1 MVLILSAPDDLST
14 NDVIDWLR
22 YYDIPFLRISVNDI
36 ITYKSVTIGNSQFN
50 IEFSINEKSYNLHDF
65 TAFWYRRSHYSIF
78 IGKIIENNILD
89 RQINR
94 HLQVETNEIHK
105 LFTNYIRKK
114 SINNHHDLTIN
125 KLDVLKLAT
134 TFGLNIPD
142 TLIATKKTAVSHF
155 MRKHSKIITKNFSQ
169 GIFIHN
175 KNESFNSTT
184 NIVTKK
190 IFNLLPKD
198 FFPSLFQEHICKLFE
213 LRIFYLMGTFYSSAI
228 FSQNDPKTSVD
239 FRNYNKEKPNRTPPF
254 KLPRSVEIKLVKLM
268 KALKLN
274 SGSIDMLVSVNS
286 EYVFLEVNPIGQ
298 FGQVS
303 KPCNYY
309 LEKQIAKELN
319 KISKYGTSSN

>member
-1 MVLILSAPDDLST
+1 MVLILSSPDDLST

-36 ITYKSVTIGNSQFN
+36 ITYKSVTIGNAQFN
-50 IEFSINEKSYNLHDF
+50 IEFSINEKNYSLYDF
-65 TAFWYRRSHYSIF
+65 TAFWYRRSHYNIF
-78 IGKIIENNILD
+78 IAKIIENNTISK
-89 RQINR
+89 QINR

-105 LFTNYIRKK
+105 LFTNYICEK
-114 SINNHHDLTIN
+114 SINNHHDITIN

-134 TFGLNIPD
+134 TLDLKIPD
-142 TLIATKKTAVSHF
+142 TLIATKRTAVFHF

-175 KNESFNSTT
+175 KNESFNSIT
-184 NIVTKK
+184 NIVTKE
-190 IFNLLPKD
+190 IFNLLPED
-198 FFPSLFQEHICKLFE
+198 FFPSLFQEHINKLFE

-254 KLPRSVEIKLVKLM
+254 KFPAAIEIKLVQLM
-268 KALKLN
+268 RTLKLN
-274 SGSIDMLVSVNS
+274 SGSIDMLVSTNN
-286 EYVFLEVNPIGQ
+286 EYIFLEVNPIGQ

-319 KISKYGTSSN
+319 KISKYETLSN